1 MHLRFAEF
9 IHNTHNIP
17 FVDKRGKPGS
27 EVLFGQGHVVHLFP
41 MQVIDEI
48 FPYHALA
55 VFQKILLA
63 FAPHSREL
71 FAPLLHFPYF
81 PLIGEAHQADEQ
93 IEKQLIL
100 FIQVDCFQR
109 LDEVSVC
116 QMGYGLAV
124 RRLHAVLLLQ
134 RVCHACLI
142 YFADVETLCTAEYGR
157 QYHFGCFGNQ
167 QEDGLLRRLFQQ
179 FQQFIGADL
188 VQLFRQPYNGYLV
201 SAFAGFQTEF
211 TGDFIAFLC
220 VDNRL
225 SVFRSHFIQP
235 MIQ

>member
-1 MHLRFAEF
+1 MLVEKDSSIVLTEQSFSVKIKEYHTGIHILLNVHLRFAEF

-63 FAPHSREL
+63 FAPHSRQL

-109 LDEVSVC
+109 FDEVSVC

-124 RRLHAVLLLQ
+124 RRLHAVLFVAARLPRLPHLF
-134 RVCHACLI
+134 C
-142 YFADVETLCTAEYGR
+142 
-157 QYHFGCFGNQ
+157 GC
-167 QEDGLLRRLFQQ
+167 
-179 FQQFIGADL
+179 
-188 VQLFRQPYNGYLV
+188 
-201 SAFAGFQTEF
+201 
-211 TGDFIAFLC
+211 
-220 VDNRL
+220 
-225 SVFRSHFIQP
+225 
-235 MIQ
+235 